1 LQDKLHGLYVFV
13 MEGQLSIE
21 GEVLNR
27 RDAIGF
33 NDIEEFTFTAEEDT
47 KMLIM
52 ELPMNW

>member
-1 LQDKLHGLYVFV
+1 